1 MYSDYKK
8 IKFFVEN
15 KRVMSVGYDPMIA
28 VMNNIATIDG
38 YHNVYPLK
46 YKDTFRRII
55 KRELDKDKDIK
66 TYYDN
71 YGSRVYAFVKNPEN
85 IDLDFL
91 EAKKIGAEFVIS
103 KYIISN
109 SDISLINKDFNQKI
123 YLYKI
128 N

>member
-1 MYSDYKK
+1 
-8 IKFFVEN
+8 
-15 KRVMSVGYDPMIA
+15 MIA

-55 KRELDKDKDIK
+55 KRELEKDKTIK

-91 EAKKIGAEFVIS
+91 EAKKIGAKFIIS
-103 KYIISN
+103 KYILDN
-109 SDISLINKDFNQKI
+109 PDISLVNENFDQKI
-123 YLYKI
+123 
-128 N
+128 